1 MRGDR
6 GTSSGF
12 IRAIVI
18 PLDKLFRVRGDLGRM
33 LTAAAG
39 ERDGSGLAN
48 VAYVGC
54 GGGI

>member
-18 PLDKLFRVRGDLGRM
+18 PLDELFRVRGDLGRM
-33 LTAAAG
+33 MTAAAG